1 MTWGWNSN
9 MGSAAKVIKDALQA
23 MGYILSCVT
32 IWGKQLNAPEILVC
46 DNFNINKQIC
56 PFDVGETYLCLIFFW
71 LEWNLYIPPFKS
83 RTRKCNLRQQ
93 MRVTPLLKWISF
105 KWDKSTFC
113 WLQKPK
119 KIHSSHPHLW
129 KWNSWSWL
137 VTSLGSS
144 NHCAQGTWDCVV

>member
-23 MGYILSCVT
+23 MGYSELRDYLRET
-32 IWGKQLNAPEILVC
+32 IILNAPEILVC

-56 PFDVGETYLCLIFFW
+56 PFDVGESYLCLIFFW
-71 LEWNLYIPPFKS
+71 SEWNLYIPPFKS

-93 MRVTPLLKWISF
+93 IRVTSLLKWISF

-119 KIHSSHPHLW
+119 KFTPLTLSCESETREVDLW
-129 KWNSWSWL
+129 Q
-137 VTSLGSS
+137 V
-144 NHCAQGTWDCVV
+144 